1 MNISVALLRRNRL
14 KTKRPK
20 VVVVGAGSA
29 GAVIAARLS
38 QNQDIDVL
46 LLESG
51 PDVPSA
57 REALGVQSTD
67 FVDALA
73 LDSQGMRDLKIS
85 SAIVPNNRSPGKA
98 FLWHRVCAL

>member
-1 MNISVALLRRNRL
+1 MNS
-14 KTKRPK
+14 RPVVTRMR

-57 REALGVQSTD
+57 GEAMGIRSTD
-67 FVDALA
+67 FVEALEVA
-73 LDSQGMRDLKIS
+73 DRNLRIPVRRTASQGLSNTCGERER
-85 SAIVPNNRSPGKA
+85 AEAR
-98 FLWHRVCAL
+98 W

>member
-57 REALGVQSTD
+57 RETMGIRSTD
-67 FVDALA
+67 FVEALEVVDRN
-73 LDSQGMRDLKIS
+73 LRIPVRRTQVK
-85 SAIVPNNRSPGKA
+85 V
-98 FLWHRVCAL
+98 